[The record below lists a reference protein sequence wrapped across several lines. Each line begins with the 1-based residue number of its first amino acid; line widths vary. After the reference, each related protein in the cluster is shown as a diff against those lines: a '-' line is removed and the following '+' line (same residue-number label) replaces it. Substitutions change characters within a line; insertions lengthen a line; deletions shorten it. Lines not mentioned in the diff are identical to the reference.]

1 MFNNVK
7 MKSKEESFQSKLLNT
22 DPNNKNNNTHK
33 PHIIQVLKKREI
45 NLSNFD
51 PIKYRRALL
60 NAQIPKKVIKNKEQ
74 KKQPYIKKN
83 NYRYFGPYNKLING
97 GGGFCKRLYNKNYN
111 LNLIY
116 ELFPQNVPKYKQ
128 NTDQMNLSS
137 YRNNNEKKTRK
148 INQKENM
155 LIQENI
161 YEDDNINSIN
171 INKIYN
177 DRYKLKNNKKSS
189 LDKKYCKINIEEV
202 NNSIKY
208 LKLNNNLTYRTQ
220 LSKREKSRKN
230 KNDKKISNKLIDISY
245 KKTKTEKKNK
255 KIIFDGIDIKKLE
268 LNQSSIQT
276 TPNKEIPK
284 TERILIK
291 DNIEQFSME
300 NKQIKKFSNLTEAD
314 SVLLKFSPIK
324 KDKSFELQNRIDNY
338 TISSDRIEYSFIKK
352 IPKKEPEKKK
362 KLVINTNE
370 LVILSKKPKPKINN
384 IINNNNNN
392 NSIILN
398 PNKKNEEILNKE
410 KEEEIIKVEPKKE
423 EIVKPEPKN
432 EEIIKVES
440 KIEEIQK
447 EDKKEEEKEK
457 DKEDKKEEEK
467 VKEKKDKED
476 KKEEKQKKVKE
487 EKENNIILNSIV
499 EIKDYQSV
507 KENNNTHENINTEKS
522 EKDEKEDIENRKASK
537 TVVDKFARFKERL
550 KRKNEANKKKEEN
563 KPNRI
568 KNLAFELESKMYKK
582 EVDKE
587 EENKNQNDNKKNN
600 NPIKNEINY
609 NIPVVNKRKM
619 KKKIFTDD

>member
-1 MFNNVK
+1 MFNNDK
-7 MKSKEESFQSKLLNT
+7 MKIKVESFNSKLLNT
-22 DPNNKNNNTHK
+22 EPNNKKNNINK

-51 PIKYRRALL
+51 PMKYRRALL

-111 LNLIY
+111 LNLLY

-148 INQKENM
+148 INQNENM

-161 YEDDNINSIN
+161 YEDDTINSIN

-189 LDKKYCKINIEEV
+189 LDKKYHKINIEEV

-208 LKLNNNLTYRTQ
+208 LKLDDNLTYRTQ
-220 LSKREKSRKN
+220 LSKREKSRRN
-230 KNDKKISNKLIDISY
+230 KNDNKISNNLINISY

-255 KIIFDGIDIKKLE
+255 KIIFDGIDIKKME
-268 LNQSSIQT
+268 FNQSSIQT
-276 TPNKEIPK
+276 TPNEEIPK

-291 DNIEQFSME
+291 DNIEQFSMK

-324 KDKSFELQNRIDNY
+324 KDKSFDLQKRIDNY

-352 IPKKEPEKKK
+352 IPKIEPEKKK

-370 LVILSKKPKPKINN
+370 LVILSKKQKSKKN
-384 IINNNNNN
+384 IVINNNNNN
-392 NSIILN
+392 NDNILIQ
-398 PNKKNEEILNKE
+398 NKKNEEIINKE
-410 KEEEIIKVEPKKE
+410 KGEEIIKVEPKKE
-423 EIVKPEPKN
+423 EIIKKEQKIDEKQKKKKKKVKEKEKKN
-432 EEIIKVES
+432 
-440 KIEEIQK
+440 K
-447 EDKKEEEKEK
+447 EDKEEEKEK
-457 DKEDKKEEEK
+457 II
-467 VKEKKDKED
+467 
-476 KKEEKQKKVKE
+476 KEEK

-499 EIKDYQSV
+499 EIKDFQSV
-507 KENNNTHENINTEKS
+507 PENNNNKNQENINTEKN
-522 EKDEKEDIENRKASK
+522 EKDEKENIENRKSSK
-537 TVVDKFARFKERL
+537 TVVDKFAKFKERL

-582 EVDKE
+582 EVDNE
-587 EENKNQNDNKKNN
+587 EENKIQNDNKNNN
-600 NPIKNEINY
+600 NPIRNEINY
-609 NIPVVNKRKM
+609 NIPVVNKKKM
-619 KKKIFTDD
+619 KKKIFNDD